1 MPVRMRAALGVGAAL
16 VAAVLLWRL
25 GVFGWAMATAVE
37 TQRALQGA
45 LAGAARALARGD
57 AAAVWSLAG
66 LSAVYGVAHAAG
78 PGHGKALLGA
88 AAVAGA
94 ERPLGLAAL
103 AAAAALAQ
111 GLAAVAIVY
120 GGLAVLSLSPMAAMT
135 ADATVFA
142 PIGYA
147 AAGAFGLLFAWRG
160 LRALIG
166 RGAACCGH
174 HATAASPRSRWRE
187 RAALVAA
194 VAARPC
200 AGAMI
205 VLAIAWMAKAPW
217 AGVAAAGAMALG
229 VAAVTA
235 AVALGGFA
243 FRDATLV
250 AGAGTARVA
259 GGLQVAAGGALCAFA
274 AAGLA

>member
-1 MPVRMRAALGVGAAL
+1 MSVKARAALGVAGAL
-16 VAAVLLWRL
+16 GAAVLLWRL
-25 GVFGWAMATAVE
+25 GVFGWALATAVE
-37 TQRALQGA
+37 AQRALQGA
-45 LAGAARALARGD
+45 LAGAARALAQGD

-66 LSAVYGVAHAAG
+66 LSALYGLAHAAG

-103 AAAAALAQ
+103 AAGAALAQ
-111 GLAAVAIVY
+111 GLAAIVFVY

-135 ADATVFA
+135 ADATLFA

-160 LRALIG
+160 LRLLFG
-166 RGAACCGH
+166 RGDACCGH
-174 HATAASPRSRWRE
+174 HASEPSQRTRWRE
-187 RAALVAA
+187 RTALVAA
-194 VAARPC
+194 VAARLC

-205 VLAIAWMAKAPW
+205 VLAIAWMAQAPW

-243 FRDATLV
+243 FRDAALV

-259 GGLQVAAGGALCAFA
+259 GGLQVAAGGALCAFS

>member
-1 MPVRMRAALGVGAAL
+1 MRAAFGAGAAL

-25 GVFGWAMATAVE
+25 GAFGWAMATAVE
-37 TQRALQGA
+37 IQRSLQGA
-45 LAGAARALARGD
+45 LAGAARALAQGD

-111 GLAAVAIVY
+111 GLSAVAIVY
-120 GGLAVLSLSPMAAMT
+120 GGLAILSLSPMAAMS
-135 ADATVFA
+135 ADETVFA

-147 AAGAFGLLFAWRG
+147 FAGAFGLLFACRG

-166 RGAACCGH
+166 RGEACCGH
-174 HATAASPRSRWRE
+174 HAPEPARRTRWRE
-187 RAALVAA
+187 RAALVVA

-205 VLAIAWMAKAPW
+205 VLAIAWMARAPW

-243 FRDATLV
+243 FRDVALV
-250 AGAGTARVA
+250 AGAGTAQVA

-274 AAGLA
+274 VAGLG

>member
-1 MPVRMRAALGVGAAL
+1 MPVRLRAALGVAGAL
-16 VAAVLLWRL
+16 VAGFLLWRL
-25 GVFGWAMATAVE
+25 GAVGWAMATAIE
-37 TQRALQGA
+37 AQRALQGA

-57 AAAVWSLAG
+57 AGAVWSLAG
-66 LSAVYGVAHAAG
+66 LSALYGVAHAAR

-111 GLAAVAIVY
+111 GLAAVVIVY
-120 GGLAVLSLSPMAAMT
+120 GGLAVLSLSPIAAMT

-160 LRALIG
+160 LRALAG
-166 RGAACCGH
+166 RGEACCGH
-174 HATAASPRSRWRE
+174 HAPLASPRRRWRE

-205 VLAIAWMAKAPW
+205 VLAIASMAKAPW
-217 AGVAAAGAMALG
+217 AG
-229 VAAVTA
+229 
-235 AVALGGFA
+235 
-243 FRDATLV
+243 V

-259 GGLQVAAGGALCAFA
+259 GGLQVAAGGVLCAFA

>member
-37 TQRALQGA
+37 AQRALQGA
-45 LAGAARALARGD
+45 LASAARALARGD

-66 LSAVYGVAHAAG
+66 LSTVYGVAHAAG
-78 PGHGKALLGA
+78 PGNGKALLGA

-135 ADATVFA
+135 ADARVFS
-142 PIGYA
+142 PVGYA

-160 LRALIG
+160 LRGLIG
-166 RGAACCGH
+166 RGEACCGH
-174 HATAASPRSRWRE
+174 HYGLGVSPRARWRE

-229 VAAVTA
+229 VAA

-243 FRDATLV
+243 FRDAALV